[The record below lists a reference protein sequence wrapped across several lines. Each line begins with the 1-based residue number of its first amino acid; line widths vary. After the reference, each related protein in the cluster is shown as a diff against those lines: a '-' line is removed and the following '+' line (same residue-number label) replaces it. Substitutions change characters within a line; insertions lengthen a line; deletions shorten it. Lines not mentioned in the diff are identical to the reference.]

1 MAFEQYT
8 EDYFGKMD
16 LARQQALYDYFKA
29 NPSRKD
35 SFMKGLED
43 RYQTVKTESA
53 PQLQSPMPTQPQLK
67 TPMQAPAKVAPKP
80 AVTQRKTGVQ
90 SIIENDKTPAFNP
103 SMGGANEAMGQGAFK
118 NTLVSATQPGSSMD
132 MEGIAGLLEVL
143 GIEKPTKFDTG
154 IGIADTL
161 ASGIGAILS
170 RGLGGQGGDMTADD
184 IMTGLDQRDSARK
197 GKKSRYKS
205 SFLDLLTKQMDGKG
219 STNLIKEY
227 DFYKDLP
234 GNEKRSF
241 EHLAGAKLDPLK
253 MFFKR

>member
-1 MAFEQYT
+1 MDFEQYT
-8 EDYFGKMD
+8 QDFLGKMD
-16 LARQQALYDYFKA
+16 PAKKQALYDSFKA
-29 NPSRKD
+29 DSSIKD
-35 SFMKGLED
+35 SFIKYLED
-43 RYQTVKTESA
+43 SYQSVKTESA
-53 PQLQSPMPTQPQLK
+53 PQLK

-80 AVTQRKTGVQ
+80 AVTQMKTGVQ

-103 SMGGANEAMGQGAFK
+103 SMGGTNEAMGQGAFK